1 MEYLRKFKS
10 YVLGEDLSRSRTTG
24 PEAQEAA
31 QDARAFSQKASVPR
45 HSGTQQPVLQNA
57 GFGSHG
63 GVQGLT
69 WYTSRLREDCDG
81 DVADEFFEE
90 QSPVAANRLP
100 AKCEGLSAP
109 LQVKVQDLKRALPGD
124 VIVHEGDVHII
135 PPER

>member
-1 MEYLRKFKS
+1 MDYLRKFKS
-10 YVLGEDLSRSRTTG
+10 YVLGEDISRSRTTG
-24 PEAQEAA
+24 PEAEGAP
-31 QDARAFSQKASVPR
+31 QDARAFSKKASVPR

-57 GFGSHG
+57 GFGTHG

-69 WYTSRLREDCDG
+69 WYTSKLREDCDG

-90 QSPVAANRLP
+90 QSSVAANRLS
-100 AKCEGLSAP
+100 ARSEGLSAP